1 MREKG
6 RFIVV
11 EGLEGAGK
19 STAIETIKE
28 YLSSFVPEIIL
39 TREPGGTRIGETVRQ
54 LIKAKVNGEI
64 LDSRCELLLLYAAR
78 VQLVEQVIRPALARG
93 AWILAD
99 RFELST
105 FAYQGWGRGL
115 GTEMIS
121 ELSKFCL
128 NSLKPD
134 LIIYLDISPE
144 QGFERVVKRGEKDR
158 IEEEAL
164 SFFNQVYCGYHEMIQ
179 KMDNV
184 ALIDAS
190 QTLETVQESILSQL
204 KRFFNH
210 YEIS

>member
-19 STAIETIKE
+19 STAIDTIKQ
-28 YLSSFVPEIIL
+28 YLSPFVPEIIL
-39 TREPGGTRIGETVRQ
+39 TREPGGTRIGETIRQ
-54 LIKAKVNGEI
+54 LIKDKVDGEI

-115 GTEMIS
+115 DIEMIN
-121 ELSKFCL
+121 ELSTFCL
-128 NSLKPD
+128 KSLKPD
-134 LIIYLDISPE
+134 LVVYLDINPE
-144 QGFERVVKRGEKDR
+144 QGFERVVKRGAKDR
-158 IEEEAL
+158 IEQEAL
-164 SFFNQVYCGYHEMIQ
+164 SFFKQVHNGYHEMIQ

-184 ALIDAS
+184 VIIDAS
-190 QTLETVQESILSQL
+190 QSIETVQKSIVSQL
-204 KRFFNH
+204 ANFIKH
-210 YEIS
+210 YAIS